1 MIEDKIFAYIKRGFG
16 LLSLLF
22 FWSNYLLLFMNNNS
36 FDFLLTQIDLVEFNN
51 TLSTAQSLNT
61 RQNYY
66 SILCLTVLLVRLY
79 INFIY

>member
-1 MIEDKIFAYIKRGFG
+1 
-16 LLSLLF
+16 
-22 FWSNYLLLFMNNNS
+22 MNNNS